1 MITRQSLRFVLFV
14 LCLGVFVL
22 ALPAS
27 AADTDLETH
36 DLTVVDPAAGCGLS
50 GLDALAPPAWMG
62 SADSAD
68 LDGLGNGC
76 DPGPCFEWTGCSYCF
91 NFATGCC
98 EKDWGSELCPE
109 GRCHY

>member
-1 MITRQSLRFVLFV
+1 MTTRQSFRTILFV
-14 LCLGVFVL
+14 LCLGVFVF

-27 AADTDLETH
+27 AADADLQPSE
-36 DLTVVDPAAGCGLS
+36 LTVEDPAAGCGLS

-62 SADSAD
+62 TGDAD
-68 LDGLGNGC
+68 LAGLENGC
-76 DPGPCFEWTGCSYCF
+76 DPGPCLEWTGCSYCF